1 MANFQAHT
9 GPNVSRH
16 IVSACQADCEIHNRF
31 LCALLLS
38 ITPFPMPTPIIILGR
53 SMITRRQSLKRILG
67 VGAATLAAPMINRGW
82 FQLFAESTTK
92 YSARAIDLVQRST
105 VVDML
110 NPFTLLGVLAPFK
123 GDKRPTWF
131 TNPETFVVADFQR
144 FKDSRIDVMHVGVG
158 TVGPNAYD
166 QVMWFLGL
174 WNEVLAHHGE
184 HLMRV
189 DYAARIDPA
198 KSSGKIGIILGL
210 QNSEHFRTP
219 DDVDRFYQLG
229 QRISLLTYNTRN
241 LIGNGSTERRDDGIS
256 DFGVIIIDRMNK
268 VRMAIDVAHC
278 GDRTSLDAFEISKA
292 PVLITHANCRT
303 VNPDQPRCKTDEAIR
318 KMEAKGGV
326 MGITGVR
333 NFVFPKEPTTI
344 ENVLDHYD
352 HVAKL
357 VGVEHVGVGS
367 DIDLDGYD
375 ALPED
380 YRKWLRGLYKSSY
393 AFREKM
399 DTDGVNHY
407 KRMYDITEGL
417 IRRGYSDADIELILG
432 RNFRRVLGQIWSV

>member
-1 MANFQAHT
+1 MQA
-9 GPNVSRH
+9 GH
-16 IVSACQADCEIHNRF
+16 IF
-31 LCALLLS
+31 S
-38 ITPFPMPTPIIILGR
+38 IGQIIDR
-53 SMITRRQSLKRILG
+53 EEDMVTRRQSLKRLVG
-67 VGAATLAAPMINRGW
+67 VAAATIIAPMINRGW
-82 FQLFAESTTK
+82 FQLFAENTTK
-92 YSARAIDLVQRST
+92 YSARAVDLVQRST

-110 NPFTLLGVLAPFK
+110 NPFTLLGVLAPLK

-131 TNPETFVVADFQR
+131 TNPETFTAADFQR

-166 QVMWFLGL
+166 QVTSFVSY
-174 WNEVLAHHGE
+174 WNGFIAHHTDK
-184 HLMRV
+184 LMRV
-189 DYAARIDPA
+189 DDAQSIDAAKGA
-198 KSSGKIGIILGL
+198 GKIGIILGL

-219 DDVDRFYQLG
+219 DDVDHFYQLG
-229 QRISLLTYNTRN
+229 QRISLLTYNSRN
-241 LIGNGSTERRDDGIS
+241 LIGNGSTERHDDGIS
-256 DFGVIIIDRMNK
+256 DFGLSIIQRMNK
-268 VRMAIDVAHC
+268 VKMAVDVAHC
-278 GDRTSLDAFEISKA
+278 GDRTTLEAFDISKA
-292 PVLITHANCRT
+292 PVLITHANCRAL
-303 VNPDQPRCKTDEAIR
+303 NRDQPRCKTDEAIR
-318 KMEAKGGV
+318 KMAEKGGV

-333 NFVFPKEPTTI
+333 NFVSAREPTTI

-380 YRKWLRGLYKSSY
+380 YKKWLRGLYKSSY
-393 AFREKM
+393 AFRDKM

-407 KRMYDITEGL
+407 KRMFDITDGL

-432 RNFRRVLGQIWSV
+432 GNFRRVLGQIWNTKV